1 MKKTRDQHLLN
12 ISSKPMAFR
21 LVWAYYIATPLFF
34 IMELLWGISLR
45 VPVLLAVPLRYV
57 YYLFCFVCGAICYFR
72 PRVTPVIGLIESTVN
87 IALVFLGFLAAI
99 IATWNVDRTT
109 TTPAPE
115 ALPLKDVLS
124 FAIIATVWII
134 SFHHSLRLVQEMTEQ
149 KRQS

>member
-1 MKKTRDQHLLN
+1 MKRIRDQYLLN

-57 YYLFCFVCGAICYFR
+57 YYLSCFVCGAICYFR
-72 PRVTPVIGLIESTVN
+72 PRITPVIGLIESTVN

-115 ALPLKDVLS
+115 ALPLKDVLG

-134 SFHHSLRLVQEMTEQ
+134 SFHHCLRLVQEMTEQ
-149 KRQS
+149 KKQR